1 MKKFGCKTGLC
12 AFFALCCAVLF
23 VFGIVF
29 TGNRDKQNS
38 YAQEWEYTHV
48 NVPELWGQG
57 AERFNKASLQQL
69 YKALTNK
76 NNATLEDVK
85 NLTKGTTI
93 YGQEYLASSSL
104 PNAEKYRINN
114 YKNVGDF
121 KKEIYVTIDGIRWAV
136 TWLSRTGE
144 NSNDGGDVVLTLWC
158 KDMSLVRENTGR
170 LLTSYHNRSNVN
182 GINVSSSSLPPYP
195 MALYSFSYIR
205 NLLNGYENYASD
217 NYSMT
222 GTFTEA
228 QKAQFSCFE
237 DFRTGALS
245 SYIASPRSVKVQEF
259 ESSVMQISTVWSVPV
274 EEMGECTGEFPT
286 LYANMSYGTEEAY
299 FQSGSH
305 SAYTRVN
312 GYGDWADDKLWL
324 PSIAEVSYGYSE
336 PNSSSSMEHSL
347 WELTEHLYCTYR
359 DEGNEECMLRD
370 VLIQATDREYRL
382 EAHTSNDHHTYEISI
397 PDEDMSFYISPN
409 ADWHLSAAPA
419 FHLNLSEADAKAVDA
434 VANPSD
440 VSIEYSASNIGIT
453 SYNAPWFKEGM
464 SATYV
469 KSTGGE
475 TLSAVRDAGTYNATI
490 SISDPDKVMWTDGT
504 NGTKTCRVTVAKRK
518 IKVNFSMPEGEA
530 LPLATIDESNIPRGE
545 TSPPTVF
552 LKFAGTGNNAFNG
565 DENNPPTSP
574 GTYVATATLKGGGD
588 NYELDTTDS
597 THPVTFNF
605 EYQQIAIPKPVL
617 LDTESVTYDGMPTE
631 FAFENFEANKF
642 LFTLP
647 EGVTVGKEGVIATD
661 AGTYT
666 IGIAPKEQYVWSE
679 GGYAKQEY
687 TITIDRAPLRVGIT
701 SVTGGTI
708 GGEAGS
714 ATDAGAQVTVFAN
727 VPAGDRVKI
736 NITATPVNGGRT
748 YVVYTGAE
756 LIGAEGADVQLDLS
770 KITAVGEY
778 RLNVT
783 AEAGEGDNKNYD
795 ITIAANVT
803 LTVRAP
809 ENRVNLIWFLAHN
822 GKTETIAAGQSQNY
836 DYEGRLYYDGGKE
849 YRFSVNTGALAA
861 SGFAVDTDYNEGAYV
876 NGYSVAAA
884 SVAGSY
890 TTSVK
895 LKTTG
900 GADAGIYSVNWTI
913 EKALYDFTNVKW
925 MNNGRLYYTGAP
937 QSMMLDPA
945 TVPGG
950 LLVNYNSGT
959 ATEVTP
965 EGEYYTATIISFEI
979 EDKDNYI
986 LPLVGDDT
994 TYIYNGSEPF
1004 EWSKQWRIDKTLI
1017 AERWSVEHRVDGNGR
1032 KYDIYVIS
1040 NEDHRAYV
1048 DHLYFETNRQGV
1060 KLSETPISP
1069 EDIEVTPKTVK
1080 YYICEVTLKANAENG
1095 FEITGGKYT
1104 SLPFEVG
1111 HNQTEV
1117 RFEADESMRYTG
1129 EARELELRLV
1139 EGTLSAK
1146 AYEIVYYERNGTTA
1160 LDGAPVNVGEYRAEV
1175 TLKAEYAENYY
1186 IEGDTVFEFAITP
1199 ALIAVNWNRETTP
1212 PRLTLPSS
1220 QAKYVEYLFYDMLG
1234 NSLTFADLTQ
1244 GEYRIR
1250 ARIKAEYAENYDFAE
1265 LNADITEYEEFS
1277 VTSSDKLNDP
1287 NDPMGGTDPRPPVD
1301 MQIVLPVNWNNGMKP
1316 PRLTL
1321 DALQA
1326 SLVEYV
1332 FYNAEGA
1339 EIGFEQIS
1347 VGTYGVKAKIKATYA
1362 AQYDFFGGT
1371 DETETVSFTVVSGE
1385 QIRNPNEPIDP
1396 NDPNGNGGTT
1406 GDKPTDSFLPENLPL
1421 WQLIVGGV
1429 SVVLILLF
1437 STKIAQVRGR
1447 TKKAKAATAYSF
1459 GGIGALLA
1467 MDGAWLGLPQIGWT
1481 AIALALVGIAALLFI
1496 LYLILNKKCLAAEA
1510 VAAEA
1515 EKRRQAEREE
1525 AKEEERRRRDE
1536 EFKLMMASMMNGQQ
1550 SQPFGGDIK
1559 ELVGEVVASA
1569 MQALPAPSAEMQQML
1584 EQQQQM
1590 IEAMM
1595 TSQQQLQALPAPDN
1609 DRIAELEARM
1619 AEQQRLAEE
1628 RAAEQ
1633 QRIADERL
1641 AQQQAMMLEQ
1651 QRMAEERAAEQ
1662 QRLSEERME
1671 RLMMQLSERETNPSS
1686 QTIVQTDDG
1695 LRDILEKHGEML
1707 DALMNKE
1714 NVNKTVYINNEA
1726 AVARPE
1732 VEPAERLTLREA
1744 YALMPKNYQKLF
1756 DQVEKYIL
1764 AKSETVESEGKFAIT
1779 FKCKAK
1785 QFVKLCIKKG
1795 FPTMQY
1801 TTEGEQLRTLRKKAA
1816 QEEGVKVRFKMSEL
1830 QVYDESTYEV
1840 AKGVIDL
1847 RAEQVDR
1854 DVEYAKEQR
1863 LLKRKA
1869 NKTE

>member
-1 MKKFGCKTGLC
+1 
-12 AFFALCCAVLF
+12 
-23 VFGIVF
+23 
-29 TGNRDKQNS
+29 
-38 YAQEWEYTHV
+38 
-48 NVPELWGQG
+48 
-57 AERFNKASLQQL
+57 
-69 YKALTNK
+69 
-76 NNATLEDVK
+76 
-85 NLTKGTTI
+85 
-93 YGQEYLASSSL
+93 
-104 PNAEKYRINN
+104 
-114 YKNVGDF
+114 
-121 KKEIYVTIDGIRWAV
+121 
-136 TWLSRTGE
+136 
-144 NSNDGGDVVLTLWC
+144 
-158 KDMSLVRENTGR
+158 
-170 LLTSYHNRSNVN
+170 
-182 GINVSSSSLPPYP
+182 
-195 MALYSFSYIR
+195 
-205 NLLNGYENYASD
+205 
-217 NYSMT
+217 
-222 GTFTEA
+222 
-228 QKAQFSCFE
+228 
-237 DFRTGALS
+237 
-245 SYIASPRSVKVQEF
+245 
-259 ESSVMQISTVWSVPV
+259 
-274 EEMGECTGEFPT
+274 
-286 LYANMSYGTEEAY
+286 
-299 FQSGSH
+299 
-305 SAYTRVN
+305 
-312 GYGDWADDKLWL
+312 
-324 PSIAEVSYGYSE
+324 
-336 PNSSSSMEHSL
+336 
-347 WELTEHLYCTYR
+347 
-359 DEGNEECMLRD
+359 
-370 VLIQATDREYRL
+370 
-382 EAHTSNDHHTYEISI
+382 
-397 PDEDMSFYISPN
+397 
-409 ADWHLSAAPA
+409 
-419 FHLNLSEADAKAVDA
+419 
-434 VANPSD
+434 
-440 VSIEYSASNIGIT
+440 
-453 SYNAPWFKEGM
+453 
-464 SATYV
+464 
-469 KSTGGE
+469 
-475 TLSAVRDAGTYNATI
+475 
-490 SISDPDKVMWTDGT
+490 
-504 NGTKTCRVTVAKRK
+504 
-518 IKVNFSMPEGEA
+518 
-530 LPLATIDESNIPRGE
+530 
-545 TSPPTVF
+545 
-552 LKFAGTGNNAFNG
+552 
-565 DENNPPTSP
+565 
-574 GTYVATATLKGGGD
+574 
-588 NYELDTTDS
+588 
-597 THPVTFNF
+597 
-605 EYQQIAIPKPVL
+605 
-617 LDTESVTYDGMPTE
+617 
-631 FAFENFEANKF
+631 
-642 LFTLP
+642 
-647 EGVTVGKEGVIATD
+647 
-661 AGTYT
+661 
-666 IGIAPKEQYVWSE
+666 
-679 GGYAKQEY
+679 
-687 TITIDRAPLRVGIT
+687 
-701 SVTGGTI
+701 
-708 GGEAGS
+708 
-714 ATDAGAQVTVFAN
+714 
-727 VPAGDRVKI
+727 
-736 NITATPVNGGRT
+736 
-748 YVVYTGAE
+748 
-756 LIGAEGADVQLDLS
+756 
-770 KITAVGEY
+770 
-778 RLNVT
+778 
-783 AEAGEGDNKNYD
+783 
-795 ITIAANVT
+795 
-803 LTVRAP
+803 
-809 ENRVNLIWFLAHN
+809 
-822 GKTETIAAGQSQNY
+822 
-836 DYEGRLYYDGGKE
+836 
-849 YRFSVNTGALAA
+849 
-861 SGFAVDTDYNEGAYV
+861 
-876 NGYSVAAA
+876 
-884 SVAGSY
+884 
-890 TTSVK
+890 
-895 LKTTG
+895 
-900 GADAGIYSVNWTI
+900 
-913 EKALYDFTNVKW
+913 
-925 MNNGRLYYTGAP
+925 
-937 QSMMLDPA
+937 
-945 TVPGG
+945 
-950 LLVNYNSGT
+950 
-959 ATEVTP
+959 
-965 EGEYYTATIISFEI
+965 
-979 EDKDNYI
+979 
-986 LPLVGDDT
+986 
-994 TYIYNGSEPF
+994 
-1004 EWSKQWRIDKTLI
+1004 
-1017 AERWSVEHRVDGNGR
+1017 
-1032 KYDIYVIS
+1032 
-1040 NEDHRAYV
+1040 
-1048 DHLYFETNRQGV
+1048 
-1060 KLSETPISP
+1060 
-1069 EDIEVTPKTVK
+1069 
-1080 YYICEVTLKANAENG
+1080 
-1095 FEITGGKYT
+1095 
-1104 SLPFEVG
+1104 
-1111 HNQTEV
+1111 
-1117 RFEADESMRYTG
+1117 
-1129 EARELELRLV
+1129 
-1139 EGTLSAK
+1139 
-1146 AYEIVYYERNGTTA
+1146 
-1160 LDGAPVNVGEYRAEV
+1160 
-1175 TLKAEYAENYY
+1175 
-1186 IEGDTVFEFAITP
+1186 
-1199 ALIAVNWNRETTP
+1199 
-1212 PRLTLPSS
+1212 
-1220 QAKYVEYLFYDMLG
+1220 
-1234 NSLTFADLTQ
+1234 
-1244 GEYRIR
+1244 
-1250 ARIKAEYAENYDFAE
+1250 
-1265 LNADITEYEEFS
+1265 
-1277 VTSSDKLNDP
+1277 
-1287 NDPMGGTDPRPPVD
+1287 
-1301 MQIVLPVNWNNGMKP
+1301 MKP

>member
-1 MKKFGCKTGLC
+1 MQRKYMLSMLVSTC
-12 AFFALCCAVLF
+12 AFFIMLVMSF
-23 VFGIVF
+23 MTFFGIF
-29 TGNRDKQNS
+29 TQKAEAVSS
-38 YAQEWEYTHV
+38 YTRV
-48 NVPELWGQG
+48 NIGEIWGSE
-57 AERFNKASLQQL
+57 AKKFNKTNLGLL
-69 YKALTNK
+69 YIAITGKTD
-76 NNATLEDVK
+76 ATIDDVK
-85 NLTKGTTI
+85 NATNGTQI
-93 YGQEYLASSSL
+93 LFQDIIPSSVVAQSS
-104 PNAEKYRINN
+104 EYRINN
-114 YKNVGDF
+114 YKNSADF
-121 KKEIYVTIDGIRWAV
+121 AKDIRVTINGQPWVV
-136 TWLSRTGE
+136 TWVSRSG
-144 NSNDGGDVVLTLWC
+144 NASQNGGDVVVTLLYDGSVRANTHWAGHAV
-158 KDMSLVRENTGR
+158 DSNVYGGSLVNYPG
-170 LLTSYHNRSNVN
+170 
-182 GINVSSSSLPPYP
+182 GIYT
-195 MALYSFSYIR
+195 YSYIR
-205 NLLNGYENYASD
+205 NAINGYDVYSSTDNSFNTRFTDAEKHKFSIFEKYRSEEFTQYLVQPKDVLVQSFMTQLTTEVTNYNNMQAVFDDSWWTAY
-217 NYSMT
+217 N
-222 GTFTEA
+222 
-228 QKAQFSCFE
+228 
-237 DFRTGALS
+237 
-245 SYIASPRSVKVQEF
+245 EF
-259 ESSVMQISTVWSVPV
+259 
-274 EEMGECTGEFPT
+274 
-286 LYANMSYGTEEAY
+286 YGTKGAY
-299 FQSGSH
+299 YNVDANVRYETLS
-305 SAYTRVN
+305 T
-312 GYGDWADDKLWL
+312 YGDWKNDYLWI
-324 PSIAEVSYGYSE
+324 PSQGEIGGWVDQSPYTLWEMSNSTRLYGTGYWTRMYDSYGGGI
-336 PNSSSSMEHSL
+336 L
-347 WELTEHLYCTYR
+347 GIG
-359 DEGNEECMLRD
+359 DDGNGFF
-370 VLIQATDREYRL
+370 
-382 EAHTSNDHHTYEISI
+382 AHG
-397 PDEDMSFYISPN
+397 ED
-409 ADWHLSAAPA
+409 AVTWGEDDLAARPA
-419 FHLNLSEADAKAVDA
+419 MHLNLTAVDEA
-434 VANPSD
+434 SVEVSEIPINMELEYAAANLGVTED
-440 VSIEYSASNIGIT
+440 
-453 SYNAPWFKEGM
+453 NAPWLKSGITVTYQTADG
-464 SATYV
+464 ATV
-469 KSTGGE
+469 AGCKD
-475 TLSAVRDAGTYNATI
+475 VGTYTATATV
-490 SISDPDKVMWTDGT
+490 SDKDAVMWTDGT
-504 NGTKTCRVTVAKRK
+504 NAPKTFTLRVKKRK

-530 LPLATIDESNIPRGE
+530 LPIATIDESNIPRSE
-545 TSPPTVF
+545 ENPPT
-552 LKFAGTGNNAFNG
+552 LWITYRGTGNISFSG
-565 DENNPPTSP
+565 DEANPPTSP
-574 GTYVATATLKGGGD
+574 GTYRAEATLKTGGE
-588 NYELDTTDS
+588 NYEIDTTGN
-597 THPVTFNF
+597 THLYNF

-795 ITIAANVT
+795 ITIAENVT

-1421 WQLIVGGV
+1421 WQLITGGI
-1429 SVVLILLF
+1429 SAVLIVVFLAKIF
-1437 STKIAQVRGR
+1437 SLGAR

-1481 AIALALVGIAALLFI
+1481 AIAVGLMGLAAALFVVFI
-1496 LYLILNKKCLAAEA
+1496 LMNRKCLAAEA
-1510 VAAEA
+1510 EAIAA
-1515 EKRRQAEREE
+1515 EKRRQEE
-1525 AKEEERRRRDE
+1525 KEEERRRRDD
-1536 EFKLMMASMMNGQQ
+1536 EFKIMMANMMNRPMPE
-1550 SQPFGGDIK
+1550 SSPMFD
-1559 ELVGEVVASA
+1559 V
-1569 MQALPAPSAEMQQML
+1569 QALLTGMQESMGN
-1584 EQQQQM
+1584 M
-1590 IEAMM
+1590 ITA
-1595 TSQQQLQALPAPDN
+1595 LLPATAGANAGENETVKLLLAQNSEMMEKLNNQPAVDGSAS
-1609 DRIAELEARM
+1609 DERMRALEERM

-1662 QRLSEERME
+1662 QRIAEERAAEQQRLAEE
-1671 RLMMQLSERETNPSS
+1671 RLQAERADAQRREEDARKMQQEMMARQEELIKKMLEREAAPVVVQQEGGGGSNTTNSF
-1686 QTIVQTDDG
+1686 
-1695 LRDILEKHGEML
+1695 
-1707 DALMNKE
+1707 
-1714 NVNKTVYINNEA
+1714 VY
-1726 AVARPE
+1726 E
-1732 VEPAERLTLREA
+1732 VEEEKLSIDRLTLAEA
-1744 YALMPKNYQKLF
+1744 YEAMNANAKKLF
-1756 DQVEKYIL
+1756 DDLVAYVTSKP
-1764 AKSETVESEGKFAIT
+1764 ETVESDGKYAIS
-1779 FKCKAK
+1779 FKYRAKAL
-1785 QFVKLCIKKG
+1785 FKLVIKRG
-1795 FPTMQY
+1795 IPTMNY
-1801 TTEGEQLRTLRKKAA
+1801 STEGEQLRQIKRDAA
-1816 QEEGVKVRFKMSEL
+1816 ASEGLKVRFKLSEL
-1830 QVYDESTYEV
+1830 QVMDSSTFDV
-1840 AKGVIDL
+1840 AKEVIKVCM
-1847 RAEQVDR
+1847 EQIDK
-1854 DVEYAKEQR
+1854 DIEFLKEQKAA
-1863 LLKRKA
+1863 KRRKP
-1869 NKTE
+1869 KE